1 MFLRNEKTRCSWK
14 NPKVV
19 PGLLALCGDVPQA
32 LLTASPAFYPI
43 LLFFPQRSSDMTK
56 NSWEKCSF
64 GQNMQKEMGVSAL
77 CAQENQQHGLMTPF
91 SCISKKTAVML
102 KLALDD

>member
-1 MFLRNEKTRCSWK
+1 M
-14 NPKVV
+14 
-19 PGLLALCGDVPQA
+19 
-32 LLTASPAFYPI
+32 I
-43 LLFFPQRSSDMTK
+43 K